1 MPFLFPFVKRNLFL
15 SQIVELLLDNG
26 AHIDLRNAH
35 GQRPTSMLRNIPG
48 CQINPLH
55 FTVKGERSAQMPF
68 QDYSILVHNSTPLSV
83 YFRDYTTAMER
94 WSINKDLETLH
105 LEESQ
110 MTEESR

>member
-1 MPFLFPFVKRNLFL
+1 
-15 SQIVELLLDNG
+15 
-26 AHIDLRNAH
+26 
-35 GQRPTSMLRNIPG
+35 
-48 CQINPLH
+48 
-55 FTVKGERSAQMPF
+55 MPF

-83 YFRDYTTAMER
+83 YFREYTTAMER